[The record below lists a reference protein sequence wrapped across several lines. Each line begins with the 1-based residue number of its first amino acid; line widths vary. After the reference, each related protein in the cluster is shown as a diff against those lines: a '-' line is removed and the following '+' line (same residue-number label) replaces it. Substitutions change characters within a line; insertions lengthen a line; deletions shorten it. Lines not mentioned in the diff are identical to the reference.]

1 MNTHLLTANLI
12 GDTLKHTE
20 IHAHN
25 LFPDGVTDLGVLSRV
40 GDHDSECRVR
50 KTIGIGND
58 SGLNDD
64 IIILS
69 HLHIVPFTFVLALLI
84 DMNHTISK
92 RPFDVTT
99 FIKVVLVQYIT
110 RCDESVS
117 ECH

>member
-25 LFPDGVTDLGVLSRV
+25 LFPDGVTDLGVLSGV
-40 GDHDSECRVR
+40 GDHDSVR
-50 KTIGIGND
+50 KRNVVFIGIECNL
-58 SGLNDD
+58 SEN

-84 DMNHTISK
+84 DMNHSISK

-110 RCDESVS
+110 RCDQSVS